1 MKGDFFLSNYILEEK
16 IKTLSTQY
24 IEQQATA
31 SLLLLLMSALDR
43 EYQKTD
49 IHYTIHNDILD
60 LQNTIKQYIIQF
72 QEILDDDD
80 EKVRLSALE
89 DCIHLKKK
97 LLSIYENI
105 YQYTSLWNIHY
116 TRIGDEVAIRK
127 YKEENISQ
135 KKVEWEIFYLDCM
148 EFLQTAEDVLTQ
160 KNRIGQLL
168 KCIPFQI
175 ARSKYY
181 DMIKQSLQYSF
192 SGESEQFISYS
203 LNTFFNII
211 FPEKSKYYGKYFTEL
226 SQWLSSRQSIVPS
239 ELSDEALNEE
249 YSDFNSVFE
258 NLENIE
264 DMFSCLFNDINSLIL
279 LFYLGYSFSELTEKD
294 VSHADLYHTVC
305 EMFNGE
311 LSETEKEAYLEQVRN
326 SLENAVEPIIDKA
339 NDIGHEEIK
348 YMKKINDFSE
358 LSDDTKKILL
368 TEDFI
373 RSCYY
378 GDLNEELFHFD
389 TPQDQPPASQEWKQ
403 KAFDDFISH
412 IKEAFSVMP
421 VAARKATMQLFL
433 GVLPPM
439 MTVEETI
446 FMIKNAIEN
455 AQTFE
460 QKILIVDK
468 VGMIFEGHGFQ
479 CSSQLDQ
486 HCDCGHDHHHEHHHH
501 DCNCGHDHHEHH
513 HHNHHHH

>member
-1 MKGDFFLSNYILEEK
+1 M
-16 IKTLSTQY
+16 
-24 IEQQATA
+24 
-31 SLLLLLMSALDR
+31 
-43 EYQKTD
+43 
-49 IHYTIHNDILD
+49 
-60 LQNTIKQYIIQF
+60 
-72 QEILDDDD
+72 
-80 EKVRLSALE
+80 
-89 DCIHLKKK
+89 
-97 LLSIYENI
+97 
-105 YQYTSLWNIHY
+105 
-116 TRIGDEVAIRK
+116 
-127 YKEENISQ
+127 
-135 KKVEWEIFYLDCM
+135 
-148 EFLQTAEDVLTQ
+148 
-160 KNRIGQLL
+160 
-168 KCIPFQI
+168 
-175 ARSKYY
+175 
-181 DMIKQSLQYSF
+181 
-192 SGESEQFISYS
+192 
-203 LNTFFNII
+203 
-211 FPEKSKYYGKYFTEL
+211 
-226 SQWLSSRQSIVPS
+226 
-239 ELSDEALNEE
+239 
-249 YSDFNSVFE
+249 
-258 NLENIE
+258 
-264 DMFSCLFNDINSLIL
+264 
-279 LFYLGYSFSELTEKD
+279 
-294 VSHADLYHTVC
+294 
-305 EMFNGE
+305 
-311 LSETEKEAYLEQVRN
+311 
-326 SLENAVEPIIDKA
+326 
-339 NDIGHEEIK
+339 
-348 YMKKINDFSE
+348 
-358 LSDDTKKILL
+358 

>member
-226 SQWLSSRQSIVPS
+226 SQWLSSRQNMMPS

-305 EMFNGE
+305 EMFNRE

-378 GDLNEELFHFD
+378 GDLNEELFHFN

-479 CSSQLDQ
+479 CSSQLEQ

-501 DCNCGHDHHEHH
+501 DCNCGHDHHHEHH
-513 HHNHHHH
+513 HHHH